1 MGGSNSSSQGN
12 ASMNNSSGAGVNSGI
27 NGGVNMG
34 QNGQF
39 GYNNS
44 GNFGFNVGSGSSSG
58 GSSSQSASQ
67 DDVWDKQSPFLTDM
81 YGQAQ
86 DAFNTTMEEIQGLTP
101 EMTAQVQDA
110 FAQGMGGFG
119 NALQG
124 GFAAQMRDN
133 VGPNT
138 YTDALKGD
146 IVTDAGKLKQQT
158 LGTLDA
164 RAAAAGMSGSS
175 GYRDQVAD
183 SFNNIDQNAQSQMN
197 QLGFNSFNQGIQNQ
211 LALTGQMDQNA
222 MNAMG
227 MTGAMQQAA
236 MAQANP
242 AMLQQQLAQNYAN
255 TIGGPTV
262 LNAASSSSSSSNES
276 QQNSFGMNN
285 GFANGMNLGFGNTL
299 GFNAGVNGGANVNNG
314 WGTSTGSGSS
324 SGWNI
329 TPPNVSITG

>member
-12 ASMNNSSGAGVNSGI
+12 SSMNTTSGAGVNSGVT
-27 NGGVNMG
+27 GGVNLG
-34 QNGQF
+34 QNGSF
-39 GYNNS
+39 GVNNS
-44 GNFGFNVGSGSSSG
+44 GNFGFNVGSGTSSG
-58 GSSSQSASQ
+58 GSSSSSSSN
-67 DDVWDKQSPFLTDM
+67 DRIWGTQSPYLSDM

-86 DAFNTTMEEIQGLTP
+86 DAFNNTMSEIEGLTP
-101 EMTAQVQDA
+101 DMTAQVQDA
-110 FAQGMGGFG
+110 FSQGMGGFG
-119 NALQG
+119 NALGG
-124 GFAAQMRDN
+124 GFAAGMMDQ

-146 IVTDAGKLKQQT
+146 IISDAGKLKEQT

-183 SFNNIDQNAQSQMN
+183 SFNQIDENAQAQMN

-211 LALTGQMDQNA
+211 LGLTGQMDQNA
-222 MNAMG
+222 MGALG

-262 LNAASSSSSSSNES
+262 LNSAASSSSSSNKS
-276 QQNSFGMNN
+276 QNNSFGMNTGFGN
-285 GFANGMNLGFGNTL
+285 GINMGFGNTM
-299 GFNAGVNGGANVNNG
+299 GINAGVNGGANTNNG
-314 WGTSTGSGSS
+314 WGTSTGGGSS
-324 SGWNI
+324 SGWNV
-329 TPPNVSITG
+329 TPPNVSIA